1 MYSYETRS
9 KPRVY
14 GRYLISES
22 EELSRMEKALADER
36 NKFEKQ
42 KAILQQQ
49 IELLTLS
56 LAEASDREKTIKKNH
71 ETMFHA
77 LNNRNSVLE
86 NATTRKT
93 EPSPHKPVGPLFPTP
108 EKGTTNRNTFQ
119 EMATSP
125 FRAMADQSVDIQ
137 SSILYCDKI
146 EELKKD
152 MEDLNIVHR
161 KEVQGLEQ

>member
-1 MYSYETRS
+1 MYSYETRA

-22 EELSRMEKALADER
+22 DELKHMEKALTDER

-42 KAILQQQ
+42 KAILQQS

-56 LAEASDREKTIKKNH
+56 LAEASEREKTIKRNH

-77 LNNRNSVLE
+77 LNSRSSVLE
-86 NATTRKT
+86 NGATRRT
-93 EPSPHKPVGPLFPTP
+93 EPHLQRQHTLSTTP
-108 EKGTTNRNTFQ
+108 PKNTNRNTFQ
-119 EMATSP
+119 EVLKSP
-125 FRAMADQSVDIQ
+125 VKAMADQSVDIQ
-137 SSILYCDKI
+137 SSIINCDKI

-152 MEDLNIVHR
+152 MEDLKI
-161 KEVQGLEQ
+161 